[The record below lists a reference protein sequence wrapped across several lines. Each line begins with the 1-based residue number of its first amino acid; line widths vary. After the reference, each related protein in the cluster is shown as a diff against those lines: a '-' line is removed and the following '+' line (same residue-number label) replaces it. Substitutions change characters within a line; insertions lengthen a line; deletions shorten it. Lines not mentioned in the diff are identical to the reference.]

1 MTGRPRLLDRAS
13 VGALFG
19 VSANAVR
26 MWQERHA
33 DFPEPDFDYG
43 KGELPAWL
51 PEREGEIRAWHKNRP
66 GQGAPGRPKPGS
78 GRRKRQPE

>member
-1 MTGRPRLLDRAS
+1 MPGPTRYLDRAL

-26 MWQERHA
+26 MWQERHE
-33 DFPEPDFDYG
+33 DFPEPDGVFG
-43 KGELPAWL
+43 ERELPGWL
-51 PEREGEIRAWHKNRP
+51 PAREGEIRAWHAARP